1 MTPLSFLT
9 DFYCQRLNDVYNP
22 TALDQLFKAFL
33 NNHSLDNSLVSLV
46 LEEDTLT
53 PLYCQKKSEK
63 ERSDNKLEIVNTST
77 TPWDLVKQWRNL
89 FVIVLILHERSCLQ
103 EFRHAI
109 TAKIKALES
118 VGLWT
123 EFQLIS
129 SYQTIVKAI
138 ALDQHAKM
146 PVFQLPS
153 GAAPLEA
160 GEHWSWASIPHP
172 NYHAELGALWCFYGS
187 FYNDQRVLS
196 AAEYLADWQQCTLN
210 HEGIPHVGL
219 FSHEGDTAEENLL
232 INNYI
237 LFDSIARQ
245 CSRAD
250 IAAIANIQKEKL
262 QLIMPLNGKMI
273 HPLYVI
279 LENWHARACPYLIG
293 LQNDAVIEN
302 NKSLFQ
308 QFPSNYQ
315 DLNLAFAGCRNSN
328 SSAVATLFGGGSGMG
343 SFCREEIQIVSFGPQ
358 NGPLGDCRG
367 YGLESGADLS
377 KHIKVINST
386 ADQFSIEGLTRLR
399 SIPQE
404 KTSLANYREG
414 IHACVWIDSKLEFN
428 ENKFSISL
436 TFNDFNDLD
445 LSFAFFVK
453 ASHCIIDGKQT
464 VQPRSLQHYWGD
476 IHRVDLQ
483 GRKEML
489 SIKADHQGEMHVI
502 PLGGGEDFW
511 GADFLIAYTCKNDL
525 KQYHW
530 SIQ

>member
-1 MTPLSFLT
+1 MTQLSFLAN
-9 DFYCQRLNDVYNP
+9 FYVQRLNEVYNP
-22 TALDQLFKAFL
+22 TALDRLFKGFL
-33 NNHSLDNSLVSLV
+33 NNDSLDNSLASLA
-46 LEEDTLT
+46 LEEDNVNRLH
-53 PLYCQKKSEK
+53 CQKMFEK
-63 ERSDNKLEIVNTST
+63 EAFKNELDAINTRA

-89 FVIVLILHERSCLQ
+89 FVIVLVLHERECLQ
-103 EFRHAI
+103 EFHHEIAS
-109 TAKIKALES
+109 KVKVLES

-123 EFQLIS
+123 GFQLIS
-129 SYQTIVKAI
+129 AYQTIVKAM
-138 ALDQHAKM
+138 ALDQHVKM

-160 GEHWSWASIPHP
+160 GEHWSWGSIPHP

-196 AAEYLADWQQCTLN
+196 AAEYLADWQQCTLS

-237 LFDSIARQ
+237 LFDSVARQ
-245 CSRAD
+245 CSRSD
-250 IAAIANIQKEKL
+250 IEVLSRNQKEKL
-262 QLIMPLNGKMI
+262 QRIMPLNGKTI

-279 LENWHARACPYLIG
+279 LENWHARECPYQNSS
-293 LQNDAVIEN
+293 QNDSTVEN
-302 NKSLFQ
+302 NKLSLN

-315 DLNLAFAGCRNSN
+315 DLNLGFAACRSSN
-328 SSAVATLFGGGSGMG
+328 NSAVATLFGGGSGMG
-343 SFCREEIQIVSFGPQ
+343 CFCREEIQIMSFGPQ

-367 YGLESGADLS
+367 YGLEGGSDLS
-377 KHIKVINST
+377 KHIKVINSKV
-386 ADQFSIEGLTRLR
+386 DQFSVEGLTRLR
-399 SIPQE
+399 SIPKE

-414 IHACVWIDSKLEFN
+414 IHAGVWIDSKLEFS
-428 ENKFSISL
+428 ENKFSIEL
-436 TFNDFNDLD
+436 TFNDFNDLN

-476 IHRVDLQ
+476 VHKVDLQ
-483 GRKEML
+483 GIKEVV
-489 SIKADHQGEMHVI
+489 SIKAGHQGEMHVI

-511 GADFLIAYTCKNDL
+511 GADFLIAYSCAHEI

-530 SIQ
+530 SIE